1 MPAMAIDGAEI
12 TSRVLAERPRLFSAA
27 EAVRSALN
35 LGADLLLPPVCISCR
50 KRAGAH
56 GLLCG
61 DCWAR
66 IDFIVPPLC
75 SRLGVPLPYDAGEP
89 SLSAGAIADPPVYD
103 RARAAARYSSTM
115 RDPIQSFKYGDR
127 HEGVP
132 MFGRWMAAAGAELLA
147 GADVILPVPLYRS
160 RLWSRRFNQSAML
173 AQEVGNLTG
182 VAVDCFLLAR
192 VKRTPSQVGLT
203 AAQERGRGV
212 PGDGGQGGVAGEAH
226 RRGGRRDHHRCHRR
240 GLRQGAET
248 GRCGSGRYP
257 RTRQGR
263 GTFGHAAI
271 GWNLR
276 GHTLTYR
283 NKTRP
288 NGRRSGTSM
297 TRVVL
302 YATPYCGYCRAAKHL
317 LGKKGVTFT
326 EIDVSEDVER
336 RREMIGRA
344 FGRRTVPQIF
354 INDTHIGGYDE
365 LAQLERAGKLDA
377 LLAEVA
383 PVSAL
388 AAVPGE

>member
-1 MPAMAIDGAEI
+1 MRAPFYRPCPRSIMPAMAIDGAEI

-89 SLSAGAIADPPVYD
+89 SLSAAAIADPPVYD

-173 AQEVGNLTG
+173 AQEVGKLAG
-182 VAVDCFLLAR
+182 VPVDCFLLAR
-192 VKRTPSQVGLT
+192 VKRTQAQVGLT
-203 AAQERGRGV
+203 AAQRRKN
-212 PGDGGQGGVAGEAH
+212 VAGAFRATAAKGALREKRIVVVDDVITTGATAEACA
-226 RRGGRRDHHRCHRR
+226 RVLKRA
-240 GLRQGAET
+240 GAA
-248 GRCGSGRYP
+248 RVDIL
-257 RTRQGR
+257 
-263 GTFGHAAI
+263 ALA
-271 GWNLR
+271 
-276 GHTLTYR
+276 
-283 NKTRP
+283 
-288 NGRRSGTSM
+288 
-297 TRVVL
+297 RVVEPS
-302 YATPYCGYCRAAKHL
+302 AML
-317 LGKKGVTFT
+317 L
-326 EIDVSEDVER
+326 
-336 RREMIGRA
+336 
-344 FGRRTVPQIF
+344 
-354 INDTHIGGYDE
+354 
-365 LAQLERAGKLDA
+365 
-377 LLAEVA
+377 
-383 PVSAL
+383 
-388 AAVPGE
+388 